1 MPSLLELLHDGSTL
15 TPAYLCALIERVRV
29 CNALPQHASLDWGLI
44 VARVQEYASSTE
56 RCGLLAVFYLILAR
70 ESSLQEFV
78 ASTLASTPGELA
90 FFRTAWLPYLLR
102 LTELLRAYYYPH
114 PNAEFERY
122 ADSLREAWLLQCVLP
137 SPAYADELAAVRPI
151 TLLRSTQTPV
161 LPCDT
166 LHLPD

>member
-1 MPSLLELLHDGSTL
+1 MSLFDVLHNGQDL
-15 TPAYLCALIERVRV
+15 TSAYVCALIERVRA
-29 CNALPQHASLDWGLI
+29 CNALPQHASLDWRLI
-44 VARVQEYASSTE
+44 TTRVEEYTSSAE

-78 ASTLASTPGELA
+78 ASTLAPGSAELH

-102 LTELLRAYYYPH
+102 LTELLRTYYYPH

-122 ADSLREAWLLQCVLP
+122 SDSLREAWLLQCVLP
-137 SPAYADELAAVRPI
+137 NPIHADELAGIKPI
-151 TLLRSTQTPV
+151 TLLRSTEQPV

-166 LHLPD
+166 LTLPQ